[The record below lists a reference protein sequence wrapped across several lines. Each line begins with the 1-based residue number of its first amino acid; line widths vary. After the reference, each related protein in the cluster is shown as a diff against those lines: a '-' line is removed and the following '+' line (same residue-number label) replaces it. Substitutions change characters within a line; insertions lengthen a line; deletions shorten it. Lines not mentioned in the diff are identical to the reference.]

1 MKIFAG
7 LRQRLATLHGE
18 RARSFVEFLWRR
30 FVDDRCFET
39 AGALSYTT
47 VFALVPLSAVAF
59 GVMSAFPVFQ
69 QWTERLSDFVFS
81 SFVPDAARTVE
92 TYLQQFTAS
101 VSKLTVAGILALILS
116 AVLTLSSIEATFNR
130 IWRVKQHR
138 PKLTRFLVYWTVL
151 TLGALLAGAAL
162 ALTSYLYGISMV
174 SGARAVAVGERLIG
188 WAPTLVELVAF
199 SAAYLVIPNRRVPW
213 RHALAGGLLATVL
226 FELSKYGFGLYLR
239 NVPSYQQIYG
249 ALAAIPIFLLWLY
262 LGWVVILLGAS
273 FAATLSAFR
282 FQPAALRLPD
292 GAEFFGLLR
301 LLGRL
306 REAQR
311 SGLGLH
317 SAELHALEPSLSDDQ
332 LQRMLSDL
340 LRIRVVLRSEAGRW
354 LLSRD
359 LRQVTLG
366 ELHEGCRLRIP
377 VEDLR
382 VPFKDDIIGK
392 VAARAVESLR
402 QPLRAGLSRD
412 LSSLF
417 AEVEEPRS

>member
-1 MKIFAG
+1 MDTFAAW
-7 LRQRLATLHGE
+7 RQRLITHHGE
-18 RARSFVEFLWRR
+18 HARVFVRFLLRR

-59 GVMSAFPVFQ
+59 GVMSAFPVFE
-69 QWTERLSDFVFS
+69 QWTQRLSDFVFS

-92 TYLQQFTAS
+92 IYLQQFTAS
-101 VSKLTVAGILALILS
+101 VSQLTIAGILALIGS

-130 IWRVKQHR
+130 IWRVKAPR

-162 ALTSYLYGISMV
+162 ALTSYLYGISTG
-174 SGARAVAVGERLIG
+174 SGGRAVAVGERLIR
-188 WAPTLVELVAF
+188 WAPTLVELAGF
-199 SAAYLVIPNRRVPW
+199 SAAYLVIPNRRVAW
-213 RHALAGGLLATVL
+213 RHALAGGVLATAL
-226 FELSKYGFGLYLR
+226 FELSKFGFALYLR
-239 NVPSYQQIYG
+239 TMPSYQQIYG

-262 LGWVVILLGAS
+262 VGWLVILLGAS
-273 FAATLSAFR
+273 FAASLSAFR
-282 FQPAALRLPD
+282 FQPAALRLPE

-311 SGLGLH
+311 SGVGLH
-317 SAELHALEPSLSDDQ
+317 TEELHRLEPSLSDDQ
-332 LQRMLSDL
+332 LQRMLADL
-340 LRIRVVLRSEAGRW
+340 LRIRVALRSENGRW

-359 LRQVTLG
+359 LQHVTLG

-382 VPFKDDIIGK
+382 LPCQDDIIGQ

-402 QPLRAGLSRD
+402 QPLRAGLARD

-417 AEVEEPRS
+417 AEVEEIRS

>member
-1 MKIFAG
+1 MSAFAG
-7 LRQRLATLHGE
+7 LWQRLVVRHGE

-59 GVMSAFPVFQ
+59 GVMSAFPVFE
-69 QWTERLSDFVFS
+69 QWTELLGDFVFS
-81 SFVPDAARTVE
+81 NFVPDAARTVE

-101 VSKLTVAGILALILS
+101 VSQLTLAGTLALIAS

-130 IWRVKQHR
+130 IWRVKAPR

-151 TLGALLAGAAL
+151 TLGAILAGATL
-162 ALTSYLYGISMV
+162 ALTSYLYGISTV
-174 SGARAVAVGERLIG
+174 TGARALAVGERLIR
-188 WAPTLVELVAF
+188 WAPTLVELAAF

-213 RHALAGGLLATVL
+213 RHALAGGVLAMTL
-226 FELSKYGFGLYLR
+226 FELSKFGFALYLR
-239 NVPSYQQIYG
+239 AAPSYQQIYG

-262 LGWVVILLGAS
+262 LGWLVILLGAS
-273 FAATLSAFR
+273 FAASLSAFR
-282 FQPAALRLPD
+282 FQPAATRLPD
-292 GAEFFGLLR
+292 GAEFFGVLR

-306 REAQR
+306 REAQH

-317 SAELHALEPSLSDDQ
+317 TEELHRLEPCLSDDQ

-359 LRQVTLG
+359 LRHVTLG

-382 VPFKDDIIGK
+382 VPCQDDMIGQ

-417 AEVEEPRS
+417 AEVEEPRT